1 MGKKDE
7 MARRHLDAKFK
18 NASSLKTLIR
28 PQSGWIRAIRDAL
41 GITGQYLAD
50 RVGISRP
57 RVMAIEKDEVLGK
70 LTLNTLEKMAEAL
83 GCELVYAL
91 VPRQPLEKMVYE
103 QARKKALQ
111 ILSKTEHTMQLE
123 NQGSSK
129 AEKEEQ
135 LKVLIDELL
144 KGSPSNLWDENDG

>member
-7 MARRHLDAKFK
+7 MARRHLDVKFK
-18 NASSLKTLIR
+18 NAGLLKALIR

-41 GITGQYLAD
+41 GITGQILAD

-129 AEKEEQ
+129 PEKDEQ
-135 LKVLIDELL
+135 LKGLIDELL
-144 KGSPSNLWDENDG
+144 KGSASALWDDNNG

>member
-18 NASSLKTLIR
+18 NAGLLKALIR

-41 GITGQYLAD
+41 GITGQILAD

-123 NQGSSK
+123 NQGSFK
-129 AEKEEQ
+129 AEKDEQ
-135 LKVLIDELL
+135 LKTLIDELL
-144 KGSPSNLWDENDG
+144 KGSASALWDDNDG